1 MKAPAP
7 DWSELP
13 VDIMCDVLKLL
24 ECPDLVRSAAV
35 CRLWYNAY
43 SIARRIGIC
52 LGHQTPCLL
61 YCTEADGLKALGMYS
76 LSERKTYTIPLPEP
90 PILNWIG
97 SSDGWL
103 VTMDQKSE
111 LMLLNPITGNMIAL
125 PPVTTMEH
133 VKPLLNDDGVLER
146 YEVSYYD
153 GQLPRVEDARSTFSL
168 DEYGDLVYLKATLSG
183 DPLVGECI
191 VMLIHEPYMQLSFAK
206 VGDTHW
212 NWLNMH
218 SYYSDCIYHAGWFYA
233 MADEGA
239 IDAYNLNEPSV
250 IHKRLLPKILRT
262 VSKCHIVQA
271 GWGDV
276 LQIIRK
282 ETYNYEQPEVRK
294 YVTEFQVYKV
304 DFDEK
309 KRVKMTG
316 IGDHAL
322 FVGKSTTSCF
332 SIKDYP
338 DLMPNHIYFT
348 EDHEG
353 TQSDHKDETRDMGV
367 YSIENN
373 TTTHVVYPEL
383 WMNWLPPIWLT
394 PSLAKTGIDL
404 LVP

>member
-43 SIARRIGIC
+43 SMARRIGIC

-61 YCTEADGLKALGMYS
+61 YCTESSGLKALGMYS
-76 LSERKTYTIPLPEP
+76 LSERKAYTIPLPEP

-97 SSDGWL
+97 SSHGWL

-133 VKPLLNDDGVLER
+133 VKPLLNDDGVLEQ

-153 GQLPRVEDARSTFSL
+153 GELPRVEDARSTFSL

-206 VGDTHW
+206 VGDTH
-212 NWLNMH
+212 
-218 SYYSDCIYHAGWFYA
+218 
-233 MADEGA
+233 
-239 IDAYNLNEPSV
+239 
-250 IHKRLLPKILRT
+250 
-262 VSKCHIVQA
+262 
-271 GWGDV
+271 
-276 LQIIRK
+276 
-282 ETYNYEQPEVRK
+282 
-294 YVTEFQVYKV
+294 
-304 DFDEK
+304 
-309 KRVKMTG
+309 
-316 IGDHAL
+316 
-322 FVGKSTTSCF
+322 
-332 SIKDYP
+332 
-338 DLMPNHIYFT
+338 
-348 EDHEG
+348 
-353 TQSDHKDETRDMGV
+353 
-367 YSIENN
+367 
-373 TTTHVVYPEL
+373 
-383 WMNWLPPIWLT
+383 
-394 PSLAKTGIDL
+394 
-404 LVP
+404 